1 VQKAEQKRIMQ
12 EQLIQ
17 EPDIIQRLLN
27 TSCEAF
33 SISRDKFDENIKNRT
48 RKISS
53 VIKLF
58 SYWVVEKV
66 GFPATVIGRVLQRSN
81 TAVLRSAC
89 LGKSI
94 AQDKKFPILL
104 QTI

>member
-1 VQKAEQKRIMQ
+1 MQ

-17 EPDIIQRLLN
+17 QPDIIQSLLDA
-27 TSCEAF
+27 SCDAF
-33 SISRDKFDENIKNRT
+33 SISRNKFNENIKNRT

-58 SYWVVEKV
+58 SYWIVEKV
-66 GFPATVIGRVLQRSN
+66 GFPATIIGRVLQRSN
-81 TAVLRSAC
+81 TSVLRAVF

-94 AQDKKFPILL
+94 AQDVIFPVKL
-104 QTI
+104 